1 MDVDSVD
8 QKCLDSERESVTD
21 ENSFHSDG
29 DNLSDSKDSVDITV
43 HREGNEN
50 LVENIEMNSAN
61 ESKLEK
67 LDFIIKSL
75 VNAGIEFLEM
85 PKTGM

>member
-8 QKCLDSERESVTD
+8 QKSPGSESITDDS
-21 ENSFHSDG
+21 SFHSDG
-29 DNLSDSKDSVDITV
+29 HNLSDSKDSVDITV

-50 LVENIEMNSAN
+50 LVENVEMNSAN
-61 ESKLEK
+61 DSKLEK
-67 LDFIIKSL
+67 LDFIMKSL
-75 VNAGIEFLEM
+75 VNAGIEFVEM

>member
-8 QKCLDSERESVTD
+8 QNSPGSESITD
-21 ENSFHSDG
+21 ESSFHSDG
-29 DNLSDSKDSVDITV
+29 DNLSDSKDSVDITI
-43 HREGNEN
+43 HGKGNEN
-50 LVENIEMNSAN
+50 LVENIDMNSK
-61 ESKLEK
+61 SKLEK
-67 LDFIIKSL
+67 LDFIMKSL

>member
-8 QKCLDSERESVTD
+8 QNSPGSEIITD
-21 ENSFHSDG
+21 ESSFHSDG
-29 DNLSDSKDSVDITV
+29 DNLSDSKDSVDITI
-43 HREGNEN
+43 HRKGNEN
-50 LVENIEMNSAN
+50 LVENIEMNSK
-61 ESKLEK
+61 SKLEK
-67 LDFIIKSL
+67 LDFIMKSL